1 MNILAMTLLGLIL
14 GSFFNVCIL
23 RFISG
28 ESIVA
33 PPSHCPKCN
42 HQLAWYDLIPVMS
55 YLLLRGK
62 CRYCS
67 TSISIQYPLV
77 ELITAATFS
86 LLAWRYG
93 LGIEL
98 AVLMA
103 FSTLLI
109 ILSGIDARTFRL
121 PDVMTLP
128 GILLAIPSGAILLH
142 HGWIEAIGGA
152 ISGFGIFWA
161 VSIWFEKVRHKNGL
175 GLGDVK
181 LMAMIGA
188 LVGLSGVP
196 VVMLMAACLGLSFA
210 FVFGRGRPVRLLAFG
225 PWLSAAAILQF
236 ILQIQLI
243 QPFNF

>member
-77 ELITAATFS
+77 ELIT
-86 LLAWRYG
+86 
-93 LGIEL
+93 GIRSYQ
-98 AVLMA
+98 A
-103 FSTLLI
+103 S
-109 ILSGIDARTFRL
+109 
-121 PDVMTLP
+121 
-128 GILLAIPSGAILLH
+128 
-142 HGWIEAIGGA
+142 
-152 ISGFGIFWA
+152 
-161 VSIWFEKVRHKNGL
+161 
-175 GLGDVK
+175 
-181 LMAMIGA
+181 
-188 LVGLSGVP
+188 
-196 VVMLMAACLGLSFA
+196 
-210 FVFGRGRPVRLLAFG
+210 
-225 PWLSAAAILQF
+225 
-236 ILQIQLI
+236 
-243 QPFNF
+243 